1 MKSGEGMDKIS
12 NTPDRR
18 YVSFYEDAYLKKN
31 PSHHIEDSPVKFNR
45 LMEVFRV
52 DGGCDRI
59 LDIGC
64 GMGGVLK
71 MMGDVTSP
79 KVRIGCDISMNIL
92 SRAKKTNSHPIEY
105 VRCDGLILPFR
116 DSYFDL
122 AIITDLV
129 EHVPDPVKLLA
140 EIRRISKR
148 LLIIIPIESG
158 IVSDI
163 VFRLI
168 TLLGFESNVERIG
181 HIHRFDE
188 KDCRSLLKRC
198 SFQIEDLRIVK
209 VDEAQ
214 ISRTL
219 LGKMQWNISERIMR
233 ISTDLDLKLIGE
245 YEFIAYCT

>member
-1 MKSGEGMDKIS
+1 MRSGEGKIS
-12 NTPDRR
+12 NIPDRR

-31 PSHHIEDSPVKFNR
+31 PSHHIEDSPAKFNK
-45 LMEVFRV
+45 LMEVFHI
-52 DGGCDRI
+52 DGGCDKI

-64 GMGGVLK
+64 GMGEILK
-71 MMGDVTSP
+71 MMGGVASP
-79 KVRIGCDISMNIL
+79 RTRIGCDISMNIL
-92 SRAKKTNSHPIEY
+92 SRAKKMNSHPIEY
-105 VRCDGLILPFR
+105 VRCDGLVLPFR
-116 DSYFDL
+116 DSCFDL

-140 EIRRISKR
+140 EIRRVSKR

-163 VFRLI
+163 VFRLM
-168 TLLGFESNVERIG
+168 TLFGFESNVERIG
-181 HIHRFDE
+181 HIHRFDKE
-188 KDCRSLLKRC
+188 DCRALLERC
-198 SFQIEDLRIVK
+198 SFRIENLRIIK

-219 LGKMQWNISERIMR
+219 LGRMQWNVSERVMR
-233 ISTDLDLKLIGE
+233 LSADLDLKLIGE